1 MTVSTYAPLLSHLLF
16 PDAIADQV
24 ALNDDEEEDWDY
36 DMSTE
41 QAVSE
46 YMESEDV
53 DNPGADGEPG
63 VE

>member
-16 PDAIADQV
+16 PDTIADQD
-24 ALNDDEEEDWDY
+24 ALNVDEDWDY

-46 YMESEDV
+46 YMESEDE
-53 DNPGADGEPG
+53 DNPDADGEPG